1 MPTSAFF
8 FSTRSR
14 PQGGNSSHSG
24 FVGDNTGVR
33 TPEAA
38 LCEGGSGSYGN
49 ELKAETGT
57 LTACKWIMGT
67 LSRRGFR
74 VVPLL
79 CSIVV
84 CCDWARAQDIIG
96 VNAVNLAWQPAAVR
110 EIVLDEIAGS
120 GIRDVRLSLIPPYE
134 ASLDVLRVAKALRL
148 KVLLNIGLNVRLFY
162 SSDVKPQPAGD
173 GLNEAW
179 PLSALDPARFAATM
193 QPFWRQIVAEELPV
207 RAVEV
212 GNEINWAD
220 FNGDLRRH
228 LAGQSDSPD
237 SLEGLPER
245 DAFRTGLDR
254 YIALLRLIGEWRSES
269 LAARRILIVSA
280 GLATVSPEFA
290 RQMGLD
296 VVTPADTLNVLRGEG
311 LTAVADRIGIHVYAN
326 AGLSATASRTNLWS
340 TLKPCVRMSRVGL
353 RNGASRIR
361 SQPARR
367 RKNRSVPRL
376 FWQLVKCLHECRP
389 TACVSDISV
398 QLGWS
403 GSPLFS
409 VALRSAHDG
418 LGVMRC

>member
-1 MPTSAFF
+1 M
-8 FSTRSR
+8 
-14 PQGGNSSHSG
+14 
-24 FVGDNTGVR
+24 
-33 TPEAA
+33 
-38 LCEGGSGSYGN
+38 CEEGSGSYGN
-49 ELKAETGT
+49 ELKGEMKT
-57 LTACKWIMGT
+57 LTPCKWIMET

-134 ASLDVLRVAKALRL
+134 ASLDVLRVAKVLRL

-162 SSDVKPQPAGD
+162 SGDVKPQPAGD

-179 PLSALDPARFAATM
+179 PLSALDPAMFAATM
-193 QPFWRQIVAEELPV
+193 RPFWRQIVAEELPV

-245 DAFRTGLDR
+245 DAFRTGLER
-254 YIALLRLIGEWRSES
+254 YMALLRLIREWRSES
-269 LAARRILIVSA
+269 LAARKILIVSA
-280 GLATVSPEFA
+280 GLATVPPEFA

-311 LTAVADRIGIHVYAN
+311 LTAVADRIGIRVYAN

-340 TLKPCVRMSRVGL
+340 TLKPCVPDVACWITEWGVADSVSTCPLAEKPERSTVVLAAREVFARAAGEQRVSATFLFNWDGPDPRYSVWRCGQL
-353 RNGASRIR
+353 TTAGRNALLTRNVSPRRSNSISGGRASKR
-361 SQPARR
+361 
-367 RKNRSVPRL
+367 
-376 FWQLVKCLHECRP
+376 
-389 TACVSDISV
+389 
-398 QLGWS
+398 
-403 GSPLFS
+403 
-409 VALRSAHDG
+409 
-418 LGVMRC
+418 